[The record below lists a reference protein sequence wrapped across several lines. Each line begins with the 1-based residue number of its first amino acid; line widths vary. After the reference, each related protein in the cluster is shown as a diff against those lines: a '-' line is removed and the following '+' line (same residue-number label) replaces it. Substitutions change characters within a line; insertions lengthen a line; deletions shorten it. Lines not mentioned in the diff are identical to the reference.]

1 MHKSE
6 NDLCHLPRAPV
17 VFVRFE
23 LGIMRERVLQ
33 QEKIHTS
40 PLRDVASVSSFVS
53 GTVESVV
60 HRNRQAALCT
70 ETGQRGSS

>member
-23 LGIMRERVLQ
+23 LGIMRERVLH
-33 QEKIHTS
+33 QEKIHTY
-40 PLRDVASVSSFVS
+40 PLRGCGIHFFICKWHS
-53 GTVESVV
+53 
-60 HRNRQAALCT
+60 
-70 ETGQRGSS
+70 